1 MGTPSI
7 CSGIGC
13 GIEARRIHRRADVL
27 IAGATLIASLN
38 ATPLAAGAVQKR
50 GDAHAI
56 IAADSASRRL
66 RAGRRHET
74 GPPERRTFPLMAVVS
89 FLLRS
94 ANLANAGRSA
104 IRRSISRCRAGLAAL
119 PILLFAAVAFAQDAD
134 TVTLNFVNADIEA
147 VVKAV
152 GEITGRNFVV
162 DPRVK
167 GTVNIVSA
175 RPVPRAL
182 VYPTML
188 SALRMQGF
196 AAVESD
202 GVVKII
208 PEADAKTQ
216 AGPVS
221 RGSAPAGERIVTQV
235 IALRHESAAQLVTVL
250 RPLVSPNNAIAAYI
264 PGNAIIITDYADNL
278 RRLERIIASLDQP
291 PAGEPML
298 VPVRNASALDVVAL
312 VNRLMTEGTGVPGA
326 QQEAQQRVALVADP
340 RSNSILI
347 RADNP
352 ARGARARQLIEQ
364 LDTPARSGGNV
375 FIVYLQNAEAGHVAE
390 TLRGLY
396 GGERGSAP
404 SLPAAVTVQPAAA
417 SAATAAAPA
426 FPASVAATSP
436 LATAAA
442 AGTPT
447 AFAAGAAMIQADTTN
462 NALIIMAPE
471 PVYNNLRAVIERL
484 DTRRA
489 QVFVEALIV
498 EVSSDKAA
506 EFGIQWQV
514 LSGVN
519 RNRTGV
525 QGFGGTNFGTRGS
538 GNNIVDASVNL
549 GTLGQGLNL
558 GIINGTIN
566 IPGLGVISNLGL
578 LVRSLENDAKA
589 NILSTPTLLTLDNEE
604 ARIIVGQNVPFI
616 TGQYA
621 TTGTTAT
628 VQPFQTIERRDVGL
642 VLRVR
647 PQITEGGTVRL
658 GIYQEVSRVQD
669 TSTAGPILSKRAL
682 ESSVVI
688 DDQQIVVLGGLIQDS
703 LSDGTEKL
711 PYAGDVPVFGSLFR
725 YDTRSRQKTN
735 LMIFLKPTIVRTMTE
750 GREITS
756 ERYDYLRGEQAGA
769 APADRWFWKD
779 PTAPELPPL
788 GAMPGTSQAA
798 PIGRPEPRPR

>member
-1 MGTPSI
+1 MSRVRAI
-7 CSGIGC
+7 
-13 GIEARRIHRRADVL
+13 ARMVL
-27 IAGATLIASLN
+27 VTGLLLVS
-38 ATPLAAGAVQKR
+38 PAAW
-50 GDAHAI
+50 
-56 IAADSASRRL
+56 
-66 RAGRRHET
+66 
-74 GPPERRTFPLMAVVS
+74 
-89 FLLRS
+89 
-94 ANLANAGRSA
+94 
-104 IRRSISRCRAGLAAL
+104 
-119 PILLFAAVAFAQDAD
+119 AQDSD
-134 TVTLNFVNADIEA
+134 TVTLNFVNADIDA

-152 GEITGRNFVV
+152 GEITGRNFLV

-167 GTVNIVSA
+167 GTINIVSA

-182 VYPTML
+182 VYPTLL
-188 SALRMQGF
+188 SALRMQGY
-196 AAVESD
+196 ATVEAD
-202 GVVKII
+202 GVVKIV

-216 AGPVS
+216 AGPVQ
-221 RGSAPAGERIVTQV
+221 RGSVTASGERIVTQV
-235 IALRHESAAQLVTVL
+235 IALRYESAAQLVTVL
-250 RPLVSPNNAIAAYI
+250 RPLISPNNTISAYIPNNAII
-264 PGNAIIITDYADNL
+264 VTDYADNL
-278 RRLERIIASLDQP
+278 KRIDRIIASLDQP

-312 VNRLMTEGTGVPGA
+312 VNRLLSDTTAPGA
-326 QQEAQQRVALVADP
+326 AQEAQQRVSLVADP
-340 RSNSILI
+340 RSNSILV

-352 ARGARARQLIEQ
+352 ARSARVRQLIEQ
-364 LDTPARSGGNV
+364 LDTPARVGGNV
-375 FIVYLQNAEAGHVAE
+375 FIIYLRNADAAHVAE

-396 GGERGSAP
+396 GVERPAIGTATTPGAP
-404 SLPAAVTVQPAAA
+404 MQATLPPNATAATTGFPAAA
-417 SAATAAAPA
+417 
-426 FPASVAATSP
+426 AATSP
-436 LATAAA
+436 LATSATAAS
-442 AGTPT
+442 T
-447 AFAAGAAMIQADTTN
+447 AFAAGGAMIQADVAN
-462 NALIIMAPE
+462 NALVIMAPE

-514 LSGVN
+514 LSGAN

-538 GNNIVDASVNL
+538 GNNIIDASVNL
-549 GTLGQGLNL
+549 GSVGQGLNL

-566 IPGLGVISNLGL
+566 IPGLGVINNLGL

-621 TTGTTAT
+621 TTGSTST

-647 PQITEGGTVRL
+647 PQITEGGTIRL

-669 TSTAGPILSKRAL
+669 SSSAGPILSKRAL

-688 DDQQIVVLGGLIQDS
+688 DDQQIIVLGGLIQDS
-703 LSDGTEKL
+703 LTDGTEKL

-725 YDTRSRQKTN
+725 YDTRVRQKTN
-735 LMIFLKPTIVRTMTE
+735 LMIFLKPTIVRTGND
-750 GREITS
+750 GRELTS
-756 ERYDYLRGEQAGA
+756 ERYDYLRGEQLQSVPG
-769 APADRWFWKD
+769 PRWFWTD
-779 PTAPELPPL
+779 PTMPELPPQGIL
-788 GAMPGTSQAA
+788 PGTPQSVLMPGAPRSVLTPGPPQFIPPRTSPA
-798 PIGRPEPRPR
+798 PPSPTASPTALPK